1 VADRELLSELRAIA
15 EQSARAADAA
25 GPDVCLLATY
35 EALRERAEE
44 LARAH
49 GWATS
54 EELATSFPRLQA
66 LHEIERL
73 DRAFELETSRGVPP
87 DRHMYAR
94 LIDLLMELS
103 GWATGVGLAFET
115 LEEEPRSRD

>member
-1 VADRELLSELRAIA
+1 MADRALLSELRAIA
-15 EQSARAADAA
+15 ERSAKAADAA
-25 GPDVCLLATY
+25 GPDVFLLATY

-44 LARAH
+44 LARTH

-73 DRAFELETSRGVPP
+73 DRAFELETAPGVPP
-87 DRHMYAR
+87 DRGMHAR
-94 LIDLLMELS
+94 LIELLMELS
-103 GWATGVGLAFET
+103 GWATGVRLAFET